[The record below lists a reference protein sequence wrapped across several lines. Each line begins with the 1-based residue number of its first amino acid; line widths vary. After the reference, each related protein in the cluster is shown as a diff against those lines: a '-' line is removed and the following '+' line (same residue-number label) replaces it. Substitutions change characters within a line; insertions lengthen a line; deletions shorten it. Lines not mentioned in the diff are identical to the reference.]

1 MIERSSFNNVLQW
14 NDNCFWYYQVR
25 AHGVQEDY
33 DMIMK
38 EKQDLNM
45 EIVVYKGLLE
55 AEERRLAR

>member
-1 MIERSSFNNVLQW
+1 
-14 NDNCFWYYQVR
+14 
-25 AHGVQEDY
+25 
-33 DMIMK
+33 MIMK

>member
-1 MIERSSFNNVLQW
+1 MDSQDS
-14 NDNCFWYYQVR
+14 
-25 AHGVQEDY
+25 Y
-33 DMIMK
+33 DMMLR